1 MKLNYFGLFWIR
13 IMSRKANYGY
23 DYDDY
28 DDDDY
33 EDYEYD
39 DEEDGAVV
47 QEQHGKFCSHAFL
60 VSSFGE

>member
-1 MKLNYFGLFWIR
+1 
-13 IMSRKANYGY
+13 MSRKANYGY